1 MSDYNMTRDA
11 AATITDRFSGMLR
24 RLQDD
29 YEDEIVVVSLMKYY
43 YIVKDNGDED
53 LLKAID
59 RVLQEYMVDIDYLR
73 WRREVNLSDL
83 AKADQ
88 EDGLI

>member
-29 YEDEIVVVSLMKYY
+29 YEDEIVVVSLIKYY

-53 LLKAID
+53 LLKAIE

>member
-11 AATITDRFSGMLR
+11 LRNIDSRFICVLR
-24 RLQDD
+24 RLQED
-29 YEDEIVVVSLMKYY
+29 YEDEIVVVSLIKYY